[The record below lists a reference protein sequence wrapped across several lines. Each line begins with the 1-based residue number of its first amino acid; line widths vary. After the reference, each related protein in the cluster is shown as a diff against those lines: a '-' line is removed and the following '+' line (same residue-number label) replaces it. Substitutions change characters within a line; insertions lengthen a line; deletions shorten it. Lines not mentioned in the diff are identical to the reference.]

1 MENVRHVGWI
11 NQRVLTQV
19 ALALAAL
26 ARQNMTAIGLL
37 ALDGTTAGY
46 LEPLLSTTVCL
57 HLWHVVL
64 LTLLI
69 QFLPLALSLRPLP
82 QS

>member
-46 LEPLLSTTVCL
+46 LEPLLSTTVSL

>member
-46 LEPLLSTTVCL
+46 LEPLLSTTACL

-69 QFLPLALSLRPLP
+69 QFLPLALSLRPFP